1 MAIVAADAL
10 QPKAPAVAEPWR
22 SVRAVLRLLH
32 VCMQPVHIARKPL
45 TNCIVRLCVC
55 VCVCSRA
62 SGVEVLAKSHGKN
75 PILNLGFCQTFD

>member
-55 VCVCSRA
+55 VYAFVRA
-62 SGVEVLAKSHGKN
+62 RLGLRCWQSHMARI
-75 PILNLGFCQTFD
+75 PY